1 MGGAELGLAA
11 GWVCGSVGEGEDVGA
26 CARTLAAN
34 SQAQPAMPIFIDFIK
49 FNGILMP

>member
-1 MGGAELGLAA
+1 MAA
-11 GWVCGSVGEGEDVGA
+11 GWACGSGGEGVDVGA

-34 SQAQPAMPIFIDFIK
+34 SQAQPAIPVFIDFIK